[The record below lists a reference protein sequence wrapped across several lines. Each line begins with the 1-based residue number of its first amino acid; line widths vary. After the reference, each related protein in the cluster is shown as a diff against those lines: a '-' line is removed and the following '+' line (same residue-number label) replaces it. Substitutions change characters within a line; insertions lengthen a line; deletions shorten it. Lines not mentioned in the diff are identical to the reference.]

1 MDYQKFEQEFMD
13 SGKTQKSFGV
23 EKSMSSSM
31 VHYYLRK
38 AREQRNG
45 KDIIPNFT
53 EISIQESRDK
63 AIKIVTNSGLE
74 ITIPI

>member
-1 MDYQKFEQEFMD
+1 MDYQKFEKDFME

-38 AREQRNG
+38 AKNHRNQ
-45 KDIIPNFT
+45 KDIPPNFT
-53 EISIQESRDK
+53 EITIQESRDK
-63 AIKIVTNSGLE
+63 AIKIVTKSGLE

>member
-1 MDYQKFEQEFMD
+1 MDYQKFKKEFEE

-38 AREQRNG
+38 AEEEARQKERE
-45 KDIIPNFT
+45 PSFT
-53 EISIQESRDK
+53 KISIQESK
-63 AIKIVTNSGLE
+63 VQSIKIVTRTGLQ